1 MSKTY
6 IVRSALPAALIAE
19 MTKPNPL
26 PMPEDEAATEAAQ
39 ADSGAVLQWEKADAS
54 QTGALGLLGIRTVI
68 LCIIL
73 SLGRS
78 VPDDQLH
85 SLLRRLGLH
94 RDTVLP
100 YASKDGTGE
109 KLTLDKYLELLAR
122 KRYLEKVSLHT
133 AVRRYALADPRPR
146 AAAPAASPRS
156 SSGGGARARPS
167 SARRRRERSSR
178 RCKCAWPRP
187 ANTLPAIQL
196 TSASSI
202 RPSRTRTTR
211 TARRSAP
218 GRRIGS
224 ASGASWSA
232 RRADH

>member
-122 KRYLEKVSLHT
+122 KRYLEKVSRHDSCCLVVVKLTPGRERRHRRPAQSHRV
-133 AVRRYALADPRPR
+133 AVGR
-146 AAAPAASPRS
+146 ARGRVQRE
-156 SSGGGARARPS
+156 GGGRVH
-167 SARRRRERSSR
+167 REDVSMLGRQ
-178 RCKCAWPRP
+178 AE
-187 ANTLPAIQL
+187 
-196 TSASSI
+196 TS
-202 RPSRTRTTR
+202 
-211 TARRSAP
+211 
-218 GRRIGS
+218 
-224 ASGASWSA
+224 
-232 RRADH
+232 

>member
-6 IVRSALPAALIAE
+6 IVRSALPTALIAE

-26 PMPEDEAATEAAQ
+26 PLPEDEAAAEAAQ

-109 KLTLDKYLELLAR
+109 KPTLDKYLDLLAR
-122 KRYLEKVSLHT
+122 KRYLEKVSNTPAEGFSTELIPGGK
-133 AVRRYALADPRPR
+133 RRY
-146 AAAPAASPRS
+146 
-156 SSGGGARARPS
+156 
-167 SARRRRERSSR
+167 
-178 RCKCAWPRP
+178 WRP
-187 ANTLPAIQL
+187 AQGHRMAVGC
-196 TSASSI
+196 
-202 RPSRTRTTR
+202 
-211 TARRSAP
+211 ARGRVQREG
-218 GRRIGS
+218 GRRVHREDVSVLGTG
-224 ASGASWSA
+224 AGASYLPSG
-232 RRADH
+232 